1 MQPQLQREKEQTF
14 SFENDLIVATKQ
26 GLMLS
31 CLHDL
36 SPFESTTGCSSLSL
50 LTDFQYLNKKAST
63 MHKHCLVD
71 TSVPEAVQV
80 PLKHGGIEEH
90 VVGGRTGQ
98 VLWRALAV

>member
-1 MQPQLQREKEQTF
+1 
-14 SFENDLIVATKQ
+14 
-26 GLMLS
+26 
-31 CLHDL
+31 
-36 SPFESTTGCSSLSL
+36 
-50 LTDFQYLNKKAST
+50 